1 MGSRALPPLMKT
13 EQRSARALQ
22 GSSTLAT
29 AGTARL
35 CPPSREICA
44 DFRRVVHRR
53 EERARTTQAAICG
66 RPEPFQPLGICRR
79 VPMGRISGFCPGTD
93 AAGIGEEERGRPMP
107 GAKAGASSVDE
118 AEPGG
123 WRLRPAGEEGGR
135 IPSTRKHRVPALSPA
150 ALLEHGHGT
159 RSGLP
164 ERGGCTQVLGP
175 GGARAPPVAVHVSL
189 HSCVFS
195 TRQALRGGA
204 PDPSPSL
211 IVAPTSPVG
220 TVISQRWTAL
230 PEQGPGRG
238 RLSA

>member
-1 MGSRALPPLMKT
+1 MGSRALPPSVKA

-44 DFRRVVHRR
+44 DFRGVVHRR

-79 VPMGRISGFCPGTD
+79 VLTGRISGFCPGTD
-93 AAGIGEEERGRPMP
+93 AAGIGEEERGRPVP

-123 WRLRPAGEEGGR
+123 WRLRPAGR
-135 IPSTRKHRVPALSPA
+135 RVAGSPA
-150 ALLEHGHGT
+150 QGSRGSLLCHPLRFLNTVTAPEVACQSAGVAHRCWGQE
-159 RSGLP
+159 GLG
-164 ERGGCTQVLGP
+164 RRLS
-175 GGARAPPVAVHVSL
+175 AVHVSL

-195 TRQALRGGA
+195 TRQALRRGSRPVTLFNCRPDVTGGHRHQSEM
-204 PDPSPSL
+204 D
-211 IVAPTSPVG
+211 
-220 TVISQRWTAL
+220 RL